1 LATKTV
7 FCWAFLPRVQ
17 SEATPALRGTASDIV
32 ELAPHKHSA
41 VWLNLTKNVV
51 AWRLQRRKHRPNGS
65 LLKRQCECNDLM
77 ESGIAEPEAY
87 CIFHRLLKHMSSIKD
102 GECLWT
108 YTAYQFCQ
116 ALRSLLSQLGET
128 RAQSLTLKAFRAG
141 RATHMASAGCSLGDI
156 LLAGEWRSA
165 AFLKYVQID
174 TVDQAILFQEC
185 IDSGDD

>member
-1 LATKTV
+1 MPLDLHCIPV
-7 FCWAFLPRVQ
+7 
-17 SEATPALRGTASDIV
+17 
-32 ELAPHKHSA
+32 
-41 VWLNLTKNVV
+41 
-51 AWRLQRRKHRPNGS
+51 
-65 LLKRQCECNDLM
+65 LL
-77 ESGIAEPEAY
+77 GFTIP
-87 CIFHRLLKHMSSIKD
+87 
-102 GECLWT
+102 
-108 YTAYQFCQ
+108 
-116 ALRSLLSQLGET
+116 LSQLGET